1 MKFFKRL
8 IKFCFCCWLAVVAFA
23 ETGLAQTAESSVRK
37 EQEILLT
44 LTVTN
49 QQGIPIK
56 GLRPDH
62 FDVLTGKKSLNIS
75 SFSDREEAASILFL
89 VDISGS
95 MSGIASRGND
105 LRLYI
110 RSILNFLEQGNDANE
125 YAILSFNKEVRL
137 AQSWTQDKQAIEQSL
152 SSVALQPAKGQ
163 TALFDA
169 CRQGLDLIKSG
180 KHRKRVIILLSD
192 GQENVSKDE
201 RFGKLKERIRSE
213 DALLYGISI
222 VSSGASFKVDRQ
234 GQDVLEELAA
244 QTGGMAL
251 FAKGPFDLDASFEV
265 IGLVLRNQYVV
276 GVQVAESANN
286 KWHPIKVEIKLP
298 PNAPRELKDP
308 VLRYRAGYFDRVEQP

>member
-1 MKFFKRL
+1 MKLFKRL
-8 IKFCFCCWLAVVAFA
+8 IKVGFYSCFAAVIFA
-23 ETGLAQTAESSVRK
+23 EAGLAQTAEAYNRK
-37 EQEILLT
+37 DRQVLLT

-49 QQGIPIK
+49 SQGMPIK
-56 GLRPDH
+56 GLQPDH
-62 FDVLTGKKSLNIS
+62 FEILADKKSLKIS
-75 SFSDREEAASILFL
+75 SVSDQEEPASILFL

-95 MSGIASRGND
+95 MSGGASHGNN

-110 RSILNFLEQGNDANE
+110 RSILNFLEQGNDENE
-125 YAILSFNKEVRL
+125 YAVLSFNKEIHL
-137 AQSWTQDKQAIEQSL
+137 EQSWTQDKRTMEQSL
-152 SSVALQPAKGQ
+152 NNVSMQPAKGL

-201 RFGKLKERIRSE
+201 RFGKLKEQVRAE
-213 DALLYGISI
+213 DALLFGISI
-222 VSSGASFKVDRQ
+222 VSSGAGFKTDRQ

-244 QTGGMAL
+244 QTGGLAF

-265 IGLVLRNQYVV
+265 IGLLLRNQYVV
-276 GVQVAESANN
+276 RVQVAESANN

-298 PNAPRELKDP
+298 PTAPREVKYP
-308 VLRYRAGYFDRVEQP
+308 VVRYRAGYFDRVE

>member
-1 MKFFKRL
+1 MKLFKHL
-8 IKFCFCCWLAVVAFA
+8 IKLCFCCCLAFMAFA
-23 ETGLAQTAESSVRK
+23 EFGLAQTAEPYVRK

-44 LTVTN
+44 LTITN
-49 QQGIPIK
+49 QQGMPIK

-62 FDVLTGKKSLNIS
+62 FDILADKKRLNIS
-75 SFSDREEAASILFL
+75 SFRDQEEPASILFL

-95 MSGIASRGND
+95 MSGGASRGNN

-125 YAILSFNKEVRL
+125 YAVLSFNKEVHL
-137 AQSWTQDKQAIEQSL
+137 AQSWTQDKRRMEQSL
-152 SSVALQPAKGQ
+152 NNVAMQPAKGL

-180 KHRKRVIILLSD
+180 KHRKRAIILLSD

-201 RFGKLKERIRSE
+201 RFGKLKEQVRAR
-213 DALLYGISI
+213 DALFFGISI
-222 VSSGASFKVDRQ
+222 VSSGASFKADRQ

-244 QTGGMAL
+244 QTGGMAF

-265 IGLVLRNQYVV
+265 IGLLLRNQYVV

-298 PNAPRELKDP
+298 PTTPRELKFP
-308 VLRYRAGYFDRVEQP
+308 VVRYRAGYFDRVE

>member
-1 MKFFKRL
+1 MGRFKHL
-8 IKFCFCCWLAVVAFA
+8 IKLCFCCCFAVVVVA
-23 ETGLAQTAESSVRK
+23 EAGLAQIAEPSARK

-49 QQGIPIK
+49 QQGMPIK

-62 FDVLTGKKSLNIS
+62 FDIWADKKLLKIS
-75 SFSDREEAASILFL
+75 SFREQEEPASILFL

-95 MSGIASRGND
+95 MSGGASQGNN
-105 LRLYI
+105 LRLYT

-125 YAILSFNKEVRL
+125 YAVLSFNKEVHL
-137 AQSWTQDKQAIEQSL
+137 AQSWTQDKRRMEQSL
-152 SSVALQPAKGQ
+152 NNVAMQPAKGL

-169 CRQGLDLIKSG
+169 CRQGMDLIKSG

-201 RFGKLKERIRSE
+201 RFGKLKEQVRAE
-213 DALLYGISI
+213 DVLLFGISI

-234 GQDVLEELAA
+234 GQDVLEDLAT
-244 QTGGMAL
+244 QTGGLAL
-251 FAKGPFDLDASFEV
+251 FPRGPFDLDASFEV
-265 IGLVLRNQYVV
+265 LGLLLRNQYVI
-276 GVQVAESANN
+276 GVQVLESVSN

-298 PNAPRELKDP
+298 PSAPRELKYP
-308 VLRYRAGYFDRVEQP
+308 IVRYRAGYFDRVE